1 MLSDDQLI
9 DELKKRFLEN
19 KKLLDEQTKL
29 SKKLRFVNKKLE
41 ESESLKSHFL
51 SNIKNEINNPLASI
65 LGLAMSIHRPNVE
78 PEKVMHTSSLIFAE
92 AFSLDFQLKNIF
104 AAAEIEAGEFLL
116 GHMKVDIETLVEG
129 VVSSFNHVLK
139 KKNIDLKIRSKI
151 EEGRTFTT
159 DSEKLQIVLS
169 NIINNA
175 IEYSKDDSQIEV
187 VSSIE
192 NNILSVSI
200 SDQGV
205 GIPLEKQREIYDRF
219 KQLDAGTTKSHHGHG
234 LGLSI
239 TTAVMQL
246 LAGNLSLESTEGK
259 GSTFT
264 VVIPQGDVNDN
275 DDFSSDGN
283 EFLFNADETF

>member
-1 MLSDDQLI
+1 MLTDDKLI

-19 KKLLDEQTKL
+19 KRLLDEQTKL
-29 SKKLRFVNKKLE
+29 TDKLRFVNKKLE

-65 LGLAMSIHRPNVE
+65 LGLATSIHRPGVE
-78 PEKVMHTSSLIFAE
+78 SEKVMHTSSLIYAE

-104 AAAEIEAGEFLL
+104 VAAEIEAGEFMLE
-116 GHMKVDIETLVEG
+116 HMKVEIKTLIEG
-129 VVSSFNHVLK
+129 VASSFDHILK
-139 KKNIDLKIRSKI
+139 KKNIKLKITSALGDT
-151 EEGRTFTT
+151 ETFTT

-169 NIINNA
+169 NILNNA
-175 IEYSKDDSQIEV
+175 IEYSNDDSEIE
-187 VSSIE
+187 IKCGID
-192 NNILSVSI
+192 NNILSVSVT
-200 SDQGV
+200 DQGV

-246 LAGNLSLESTEGK
+246 LVGNLSLESIEGE

-264 VVIPQGDVNDN
+264 VIIPQGDVNDD

-283 EFLFNADETF
+283 ELLFNADETF